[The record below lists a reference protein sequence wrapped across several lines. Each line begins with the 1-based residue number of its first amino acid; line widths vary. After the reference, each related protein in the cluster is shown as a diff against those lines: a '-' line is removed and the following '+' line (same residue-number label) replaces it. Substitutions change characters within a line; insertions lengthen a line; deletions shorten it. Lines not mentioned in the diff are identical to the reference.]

1 MALFNASTKENIKI
15 ALRAIRGQLLRTII
29 TVIIIALGITALVAF
44 NTAATGLKST
54 LAGEFT
60 SLGSNTFTVR
70 AKNTGMKVSHD
81 GRSRKS
87 YSRFTY
93 REATEFRK
101 LFTYDAIVSISSI
114 GDFMAIIKHKSKKT
128 NPNVQVYGGDEDYL
142 KMAGFEVSTG
152 RVFSKQDV
160 ELGRNVVIMG
170 SEVAGKLF
178 DIPEQAVDQVVSV
191 GDDKFTVIGV
201 LQTKGNSLGFSK
213 DNLCLIPI
221 SNLKKKY
228 GHQNTNY
235 TINVVTEDAAKIDDA
250 ISEASGIL
258 RVVRRDA
265 PEDEESFEIVKSDA
279 ILGQLDDI
287 MSFVTVGVTFIGILT
302 LFAAGIGLMN
312 IMLVS
317 VTERTREIGVRKAIG
332 ASAKSIRRQFL
343 IESIVI
349 GQIGGAVGIVFGIAV
364 GNLIALALDWDFSI
378 PWFWIILG
386 VVLCMITSV
395 ASGYYPAKKASN
407 LDPIESLRYE

>member
-1 MALFNASTKENIKI
+1 MALIKASTKENIKI
-15 ALRAIRGQLLRTII
+15 AWRAIRGQLLRTII
-29 TVIIIALGITALVAF
+29 TVVIIALGITALVAF

-60 SLGSNTFTVR
+60 NLGSNTFTVR
-70 AKNTGMKVSHD
+70 AKNTGRRVNQA
-81 GRSRKS
+81 GRKRKT
-87 YSRFTY
+87 YPRFSY
-93 REATEFRK
+93 REATEFRE
-101 LFTYDAIVSISSI
+101 LFDYDATVSISAI
-114 GDFMAIIKHKSKKT
+114 GDFMAVIKHKSKKT
-128 NPNVQVYGGDEDYL
+128 NPNVQVYGGDENYL
-142 KMAGFEVSTG
+142 KMAGYTVSEG

-170 SEVAGKLF
+170 SEVAVKLF
-178 DIPEQAVDQVVSV
+178 DSSIEAVDKVISV

-201 LQTKGNSLGFSK
+201 LKAKGTSLGFSK
-213 DNLCLIPI
+213 DNLCIIPI

-228 GHQNTNY
+228 GHQKTNY
-235 TINVVTEDAAKIDDA
+235 TISVVTDDSDKIDAA

-258 RVVRRDA
+258 RIVRRDS
-265 PEDEESFEIVKSDA
+265 PEDEESFEIIKSDA
-279 ILGQLDDI
+279 ILSQLDEI
-287 MSFVTVGVTFIGILT
+287 MVFVTVGVTFIGILT

-332 ASAKSIRRQFL
+332 ASSLSIRRQFL

-349 GQIGGAVGIVFGIAV
+349 GQIGGAVGIVFGISV
-364 GNLIALALDWDFSI
+364 GNLIALTLGWDFSI

-395 ASGYYPAKKASN
+395 ASGYYPAKKAAN